1 MGEHRL
7 RLVWAPE
14 ALRDVEE
21 SVAYIAKDSI
31 AAAIAVEDRIIAA
44 AEGLLKLPLK
54 GRARTGGRRELVV
67 ASTSFKLIYRLEEGA
82 VVLVRVWHMSRQPL
96 A

>member
-1 MGEHRL
+1 MKL
-7 RLVWAPE
+7 IWAPE
-14 ALRDVEE
+14 ALQDVEE
-21 SVAYIAKDSI
+21 GVAYIAQDSI

-44 AEGLLKLPLK
+44 AEGLVQLPHM

-67 ASTSFKLIYRLEEGA
+67 ASTSFKLIYRLEVRA
-82 VVLVRVWHMSRQPL
+82 VIVVRVWHMSRRPF